1 HADKCFPI
9 LNITTTISP
18 SPTTPSTSTTTSSP
32 SSTTS
37 SSSISFTSSSSTSA
51 QVTLNQMGFTK
62 SIKFNE
68 KDIRRMKDLSVEW
81 VCGDIRPFS
90 IFDDVG
96 FRRLAPEC
104 VRLGSI
110 YGAFDL
116 MKFYMVKKT
125 ISRHIISFADN
136 SREQI
141 KELLSIPLQEH
152 SLTICP
158 DYWTDLHKKMSYLG
172 VNALHKYLSFFGIN
186 SLADIN
192 IVCDRGSNFV
202 CAFKDFEPVF
212 CYGHRLNNIA
222 KLNFFQNKRKKEKV
236 GAVVIDATNI
246 LDTNPPS
253 TIKAEDNDNEIHE
266 SSSDDS
272 ELSTDDDFAN
282 DTALPVIRKK
292 KKFVKV
298 TVSSKND
305 LLFSQKKITVKQIPI
320 SAKHVLQVLNKCK
333 KIVKY
338 VKKTGINNDIKQECG
353 ATLDQS
359 CIVRWLSMLNLLE
372 SMLKSFKAT
381 KRLLLARNK
390 HSLINDLDLATLK
403 QLV

>member
-172 VNALHKYLSFFGIN
+172 VN
-186 SLADIN
+186 
-192 IVCDRGSNFV
+192 
-202 CAFKDFEPVF
+202 
-212 CYGHRLNNIA
+212 
-222 KLNFFQNKRKKEKV
+222 NKRKKEKV

-292 KKFVKV
+292 KKF
-298 TVSSKND
+298 
-305 LLFSQKKITVKQIPI
+305 
-320 SAKHVLQVLNKCK
+320 
-333 KIVKY
+333 
-338 VKKTGINNDIKQECG
+338 
-353 ATLDQS
+353 
-359 CIVRWLSMLNLLE
+359 
-372 SMLKSFKAT
+372 
-381 KRLLLARNK
+381 
-390 HSLINDLDLATLK
+390 
-403 QLV
+403 